1 MMEYER
7 RGDDQIRAAFAR
19 RAIMSDWISECCEAV
34 PLGGEVDES
43 TIPYGGPSGF
53 CSRCKD
59 NCIFVLE
66 DMGEPFDTQEEK
78 RGER

>member
-1 MMEYER
+1 
-7 RGDDQIRAAFAR
+7 
-19 RAIMSDWISECCEAV
+19 MSEWISECCEAS
-34 PLGGEVDES
+34 PLGDMVDES
-43 TIPYGGPSGF
+43 TIPFGGPSGF

-66 DMGEPFDTQEEK
+66 DLGEPFDTQEEK

>member
-1 MMEYER
+1 MMAYER
-7 RGDDQIRAAFAR
+7 RGDDLIRAAFAR

-43 TIPYGGPSGF
+43 TIPFGGPSGF
-53 CSRCKD
+53 CSTCH
-59 NCIFVLE
+59 NSCIFFVE

>member
-19 RAIMSDWISECCEAV
+19 RAIMSEWISECSEAR

-43 TIPYGGPSGF
+43 TIPFGGPSGF
-53 CSRCKD
+53 CSTCHD
-59 NCIFVLE
+59 SCIFFVE
-66 DMGEPFDTQEEK
+66 DAGEPFDTQEEK

>member
-1 MMEYER
+1 MMAYER
-7 RGDDQIRAAFAR
+7 QGDNQIRAAFAR
-19 RAIMSDWISECCEAV
+19 SAIMSDWISECCEAR
-34 PLGGEVDES
+34 PLGDVVDES
-43 TIPYGGPSGF
+43 TIPFGGPSGF
-53 CSRCKD
+53 CSTCKD

>member
-7 RGDDQIRAAFAR
+7 RGDDLIRAAFAR
-19 RAIMSDWISECCEAV
+19 RAIMSDWISECCEAR
-34 PLGGEVDES
+34 PLGDVVDES

-53 CSRCKD
+53 CSTCHGKS
-59 NCIFVLE
+59 IFFVE
-66 DMGEPFDTQEEK
+66 DAGEPFDTQEEK

>member
-7 RGDDQIRAAFAR
+7 RGDDLIRAAFAR
-19 RAIMSDWISECCEAV
+19 RAIMSDWISECCEAR

-53 CSRCKD
+53 CSTCHGKS
-59 NCIFVLE
+59 IFFVE
-66 DMGEPFDTQEEK
+66 DAGEPFDTQEEK